1 MLDQK
6 ELYNHME
13 EQHGLILGQDEMD
26 SIIHLVIQGLREEHP
41 EYFPAP
47 SIPPPSITEKPTSS
61 TSLFD
66 KLQVGDCF
74 RTRSYIG
81 GTWSLVKVIQKLE
94 DKIFLLGM
102 SDQEQIS
109 REEIDEGVYFRSL

>member
-47 SIPPPSITEKPTSS
+47 SITEKPTSS

-66 KLQVGDCF
+66 ELEVGDWV
-74 RTRSYIG
+74 RTRPYIG
-81 GTWSLVKVIQKLE
+81 GDWNLSRV
-94 DKIFLLGM
+94 LLKFDDDILLISM
-102 SDQEQIS
+102 SGQEEIN
-109 REEIDEGVYFRSL
+109 REEIDEGDYFRSL